1 MLRLTPVEP
10 TYQADD
16 LSNEGNPNGEV
27 NKNINLEISYNYLD
41 SLETRAAVD
50 FFIENNEEKQNKND
64 KLNHISEKKELC
76 DDFLLQQRPDLLDKN
91 LKHAVP
97 FVIIPDPF
105 IYGHEPPTEPEP
117 LLEKENNVA
126 RLVAALVI

>member
-1 MLRLTPVEP
+1 MLRLTSVEP

-76 DDFLLQQRPDLLDKN
+76 DDVLLQQRPDLLDKN